1 LGTAE
6 LSHRTGTSPIRVPAS
21 TYRLQLNRSFTFDDA
36 WRAAEYLD
44 HLGVS
49 ACYTSPFLKAR
60 PGSLHGYDITDH
72 SHINPEIGDLQS
84 FRRFAAE
91 LNHRQMGLVVDVV
104 PNHMCITDPSNRWW
118 WDVLEN
124 GPSSPFARYF
134 DIDWNP
140 PKPELVNKVLLPF
153 LGDQFGNV
161 LEAQEIKVVYEAG
174 ALFVDF
180 HGTSLPAAPRA
191 FALLLEPALAILRD
205 RLGQTD
211 PGVIE
216 LESILTAVYYL
227 PPQTET
233 DETRI
238 RERYREK
245 EVIKRRMATLVESN
259 ETVRQALLDCLQQL
273 NGYRGNPGSFDALE
287 RFLSEQVY
295 RLSFWRVAAD
305 EINYRRFFDINEL
318 AAIRVEDQE
327 VFMPVHAILLD
338 LVREGWVTG
347 LRIDHPDGLFDPL
360 HYFRDLQ
367 AACREAL
374 LSGPGA
380 AAAVPGGRLY
390 VVAEKILVGNEELR
404 PAWEID
410 GTVGYEFLNQ
420 LNGLFVD
427 RSRKRAFERI
437 YRRFTGW
444 LDSYDDLIYESK
456 RLMLQVSMSSE
467 LNVLARRLD
476 RISEQHRG
484 SRDFTLENLRDALRE
499 VLTCFPVYRVYVTPE
514 ATRPDEEDRRHIRT
528 AVRIAKLRNP
538 AMSGSVFDFIES
550 LLLLKDPEGLGEAQS
565 AERRLFV
572 MRFQQ
577 LTGPVMAK
585 GLEDTAFYRYFPLA
599 SLNEVG
605 SDLRQFGTSVAS
617 FHSRNISRQK
627 TWPNSMLATSTHDTK
642 RSEDVRARINVLSEI
657 PSEWYRALRSWMQ
670 VNRQCKV
677 SAGGLL
683 APSANEEYLLY
694 QTLLGTWPLE
704 QMSRDEHSAYAGR
717 IQRYMEKALREA
729 KLHTSWVNPNAEYE
743 AAVREFV
750 DALLR
755 PAPGNRFLA
764 EFIPFQ
770 QQIAKA
776 GMLNSLSQVLLKIA
790 SPGVPDFYQ
799 GNEVWDFSLADP
811 DNRRPVDFAAH
822 SRLLSTLCAESK
834 EGDTPALLD
843 RLYRSPEDGAL
854 KLYVTS
860 RALRFRREHP
870 ALLLRGRYHPLKVIG
885 RRHKHVIAFSRILG
899 GDRVIAAAGR
909 FFAGFLAQNGWPLPP
924 HLWQETDLLLGD
936 RPGANRFRDVFT
948 QGEIAAVRSPGGW
961 TLPVSEVFRHLPL
974 ALLHAVPEKA
984 RV

>member
-1 LGTAE
+1 LNQRADKSL
-6 LSHRTGTSPIRVPAS
+6 LSIPVS
-21 TYRLQLNRSFTFDDA
+21 TYRVQLNRSFTFEH
-36 WRAAEYLD
+36 AAHTVEYL
-44 HLGVS
+44 HKLGID

-72 SHINPEIGDLQS
+72 SQINPEIGDLET

-91 LNHRQMGLVVDVV
+91 LKQKRMGLLVDVV

-161 LEAQEIKVVYEAG
+161 LEAQEIRVIYDAG

-180 HGTSLPAAPRA
+180 YGTLLPAAPLAWLRV
-191 FALLLEPALAILRD
+191 FEPAIAALRE
-205 RLGQTD
+205 RLGHAD

-216 LESILTAVYYL
+216 LESILTAISYL
-227 PPQTET
+227 PSQTET
-233 DETRI
+233 DDTRI

-245 EVIKRRMATLVESN
+245 EVIKRRTATLVESN
-259 ETVRQALLDCLQQL
+259 EAVRQALLDSLQHL
-273 NGYRGNPGSFDALE
+273 NGSRGNTRSFDALE
-287 RFLSEQVY
+287 RFLGEQVY

-318 AAIRVEDQE
+318 AAIRVEDRE
-327 VFMPVHAILLD
+327 VFMPVHAILFD
-338 LVREGWVTG
+338 LVREGWITG

-367 AACREAL
+367 AACREAE
-374 LSGPGA
+374 LSGPS
-380 AAAVPGGRLY
+380 AAAVTSGKHFY
-390 VVAEKILVGNEELR
+390 IVAEKILVGREELR
-404 PAWEID
+404 AGWEID
-410 GTVGYEFLNQ
+410 GTVGYDFLNQ

-427 RSRKRAFERI
+427 RSKKRAFERI
-437 YRRFTGW
+437 YRRFAGW
-444 LDSYDDLIYESK
+444 VDPYDDLIYESK

-476 RISEQHRG
+476 RISEHHRG

-538 AMSGSVFDFIES
+538 AMSSSVFDFIES
-550 LLLLKDPEGLGEAQS
+550 LLLLKNPEGLGETES

-585 GLEDTAFYRYFPLA
+585 GLEDTAFYRFFPLA

-605 SDLRQFGTSVAS
+605 SELRDFGCSVTN
-617 FHSRNISRQK
+617 FHARNLSRQK
-627 TWPNSMLATSTHDTK
+627 SWPNTMLATSTHDTK

-657 PSEWYRALRSWMQ
+657 PFDWYRALRSWQ
-670 VNRQCKV
+670 QINRQYKV
-677 SAGGLL
+677 SASGLL

-694 QTLLGTWPLE
+694 QTLIGTWPL
-704 QMSRDEHSAYAGR
+704 QPMNKDEHSNYTAR

-743 AAVREFV
+743 AAVREFI
-750 DALLR
+750 DSLLR
-755 PAPGNRFLA
+755 SGTDNRFLA
-764 EFIPFQ
+764 EFVPFQ
-770 QQIAKA
+770 KRTARA

-790 SPGVPDFYQ
+790 SPGVPDIYQ
-799 GNEVWDFSLADP
+799 GNEIWDFSLADP
-811 DNRRPVDFAAH
+811 DNRRSIDFEF
-822 SRLLSTLCAESK
+822 RNKLLSTLCTVK
-834 EGDTPALLD
+834 KNGDGGTLLD
-843 RLYRSPEDGAL
+843 RIYRSPEDGAL

-860 RALRFRREHP
+860 RALRFRREHSE
-870 ALLLRGRYHPLKVIG
+870 LFLKGRYNPLKASG
-885 RRHKHVIAFSRILG
+885 RRQKNVVAFSRVLE
-899 GDRVIAAAGR
+899 GDRVIVAAGR
-909 FFAGFLAQNGWPLPP
+909 FFAGFLGQNGWPLTPDV
-924 HLWQETDLLLGD
+924 WEGSDLLLGEKT
-936 RPGANRFRDVFT
+936 GATRFRDVFT
-948 QGEIAAVRSPGGW
+948 QRELAAVRSANGW
-961 TLPVSEVFRHLPL
+961 LLPLSEVFHRIPL
-974 ALLHAVPEKA
+974 ALLQALPEKA
-984 RV
+984 RA